1 MSPRLPALVAA
12 VQANCAISDAR
23 FARELSLCNYLLAM
37 REYFRWE
44 NDLPLDAAPPRGE
57 VARWIAEREAL
68 WDAVEGADWEALPL
82 GAGACDPFAA
92 RDANAALEGDRLV
105 YGAAVGRF
113 GKPSFFLGRL
123 ERRETR
129 SGVDVVEVGC
139 EYARDIDAAP
149 AAYQDGT
156 VVFRRE
162 AFERWLWTRTE
173 AWEASG
179 GAAMGA
185 ALAAYGFADERAAA
199 LARMAE
205 GERETLVLHELGEH
219 AAGQRLGEPWEAF
232 MAANADRRVELLARA
247 VRDLLADCLVTLP
260 ALVER
265 GAAPSL
271 HFWRANFG
279 GLRES
284 LFPRLVAAFSLW
296 GATGRAEAIAEA
308 AAAGR
313 GHWERVAAGLA
324 AAGAPDARRLAR
336 DPASIALA

>member
-1 MSPRLPALVAA
+1 MGALLNA

-37 REYFRWE
+37 REYYRWE
-44 NDLPLDAAPPRGE
+44 HDLPLGEPPPRTE

-68 WDAVEGADWEALPL
+68 WDAVEDSAWEGLPL
-82 GAGACDPFAA
+82 GAGALDPFAA
-92 RDANAALEGDRLV
+92 NEANAQLAAERLV
-105 YGAAVGRF
+105 YGAAIGRF

-123 ERRETR
+123 ERRER
-129 SGVDVVEVGC
+129 RGKVDVVEVGC
-139 EYARDIDAAP
+139 EYARDLDAAP
-149 AAYQDGT
+149 AALQDGT

-173 AWEASG
+173 AWEAG
-179 GAAMGA
+179 GGTAMGA
-185 ALAAYGFADERAAA
+185 ALAAYGWAGGRAEA
-199 LARMAE
+199 LSRMAE

-219 AAGQRLGEPWEAF
+219 AAGERLGEPWEAF
-232 MAANADRRVELLARA
+232 MARNDDRRVELLARA

-260 ALVER
+260 ALAER

-279 GLRES
+279 GMREA
-284 LFPRLVAAFSLW
+284 LFPRLGGAFAEW
-296 GATGRAEAIAEA
+296 GATGRVEAIARA

-324 AAGAPDARRLAR
+324 AAGAAQARRLAR
-336 DPASIALA
+336 ETAPITLA